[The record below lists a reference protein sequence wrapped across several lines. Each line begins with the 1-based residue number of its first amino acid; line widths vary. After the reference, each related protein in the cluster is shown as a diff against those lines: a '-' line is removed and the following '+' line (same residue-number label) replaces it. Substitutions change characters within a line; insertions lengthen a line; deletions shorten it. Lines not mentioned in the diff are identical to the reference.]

1 MRKWTDAT
9 TGVLL
14 VLLGLLWAGAKIHFF
29 MRYWHYYEADNLR
42 GYILEHS
49 PFWAGAA
56 LVGLGFLVT
65 GAIERRRTS

>member
-1 MRKWTDAT
+1 M
-9 TGVLL
+9 
-14 VLLGLLWAGAKIHFF
+14 HFF